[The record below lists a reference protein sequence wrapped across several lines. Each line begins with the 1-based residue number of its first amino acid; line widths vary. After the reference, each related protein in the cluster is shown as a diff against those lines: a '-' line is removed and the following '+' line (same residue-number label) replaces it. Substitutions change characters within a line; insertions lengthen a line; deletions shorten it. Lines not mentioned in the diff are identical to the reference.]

1 MKQFLLTSI
10 ITLSLSQIINAQV
23 ITAVPCDMLG
33 MSINV
38 GSQETSISIY
48 HSGQYMTHPRPEN
61 IFTWEFSDR
70 EETYYIKIL

>member
-1 MKQFLLTSI
+1 MNEKMNKNILTLFI
-10 ITLSLSQIINAQV
+10 ALILFQTTNAQV
-23 ITAVPCDMLG
+23 ITSVPCDMLG

-61 IFTWEFSDR
+61 IF
-70 EETYYIKIL
+70 Y

>member
-1 MKQFLLTSI
+1 
-10 ITLSLSQIINAQV
+10 
-23 ITAVPCDMLG
+23 MLG

-70 EETYYIKIL
+70 EKHITSRYYS

>member
-1 MKQFLLTSI
+1 MKNILLTLSI
-10 ITLSLSQIINAQV
+10 ALVLSLTTKAQV

-48 HSGQYMTHPRPEN
+48 HSGQYMTHPREYN
-61 IFTWEFSDR
+61 IFVWWR
-70 EETYYIKIL
+70 YWIQ